1 MFRIVKTDNHAF
13 AASVNRGVN
22 IVKGTGKVWTTRR
35 GVVNAISDTILG
47 YCGYF
52 GNDAC
57 FDNLS
62 IHGVAANYYI
72 PVKDFVNEQERSKIK
87 ADIIGNSKGYNKRF
101 ADWLDNIKNIQI
113 DLWKIE
119 TTLRQELY
127 SEYLLAIED
136 KWTKVGAKSF
146 TFN

>member
-1 MFRIVKTDNHAF
+1 MFRIVKTDNHDF

-72 PVKDFVNEQERSKIK
+72 PVKDFVNEQERLKIR
-87 ADIIGNSKGYNKRF
+87 ADIVGKMGGSRFERFLQFKG
-101 ADWLDNIKNIQI
+101 KNRMWDIPEPERNALF
-113 DLWKIE
+113 D
-119 TTLRQELY
+119 
-127 SEYLLAIED
+127 EYLLAIED
-136 KWTKVGAKSF
+136 KWTKVGTKSF